1 MPEALRLRG
10 PLDRL
15 ALQQT
20 IDTIAARHESLRTR
34 FVEIDGEP
42 VQLIAP
48 VLHIDLPLEDLS
60 TLDEAAQQEQVAA
73 ALRQEWEQPFDLAHG
88 PLLRLKL
95 VRLNEQDHILLRT
108 FHDIISDGWSQGVF
122 NREIGVLYE
131 AFREGRDNPLE
142 PLAVQYADFRVA
154 GSTQSR
160 SIVGCSTGS
169 SSWLAS
175 PSGWSCRQTTPY
187 LLQWQQLYDATY
199 RQADSAAGDSNLV
212 GWNSS
217 YTGQPI
223 APEQMR
229 LWVVQ
234 TVARLR
240 ALRPR
245 ECSRSGVGPAWC

>member
-108 FHDIISDGWSQGVF
+108 FHHIISDGWSQGVF
-122 NREIGVLYE
+122 NREVGVLYE

-142 PLAVQYADFRVA
+142 PLAVQYADFALWQRGWLDPVTLDSGLQYWQQQLAGIPERLELPTDHALPAPVA
-154 GSTQSR
+154 TPLR
-160 SIVGCSTGS
+160 RH
-169 SSWLAS
+169 LS
-175 PSGWSCRQTTPY
+175 PSRFRG
-187 LLQWQQLYDATY
+187 
-199 RQADSAAGDSNLV
+199 G
-212 GWNSS
+212 
-217 YTGQPI
+217 
-223 APEQMR
+223 
-229 LWVVQ
+229 
-234 TVARLR
+234 
-240 ALRPR
+240 
-245 ECSRSGVGPAWC
+245 